1 MLYHPWP
8 ADVTC
13 NLLLVYQFCIIDI
26 NLANGVGLH
35 SYVLCVFA
43 VSYMASGCGLPSTQK
58 QPCDVCFVPVPEA
71 YTLLLVY
78 LHSTVGV
85 FTLYCWC
92 IYTLLLVYLQFT
104 VGVSLLWEGS
114 VQMLLD
120 EIRR

>member
-43 VSYMASGCGLPSTQK
+43 VSYMASGCGLPSTQNSHVMCVLFLCLR
-58 QPCDVCFVPVPEA
+58 PIHYCWSIS
-71 YTLLLVY
+71 TLLLVY

-85 FTLYCWC
+85 FTLYYWC
-92 IYTLLLVYLQFT
+92 IYNLLLVYPCCGKGRSKCCL
-104 VGVSLLWEGS
+104 
-114 VQMLLD
+114 M
-120 EIRR
+120 R